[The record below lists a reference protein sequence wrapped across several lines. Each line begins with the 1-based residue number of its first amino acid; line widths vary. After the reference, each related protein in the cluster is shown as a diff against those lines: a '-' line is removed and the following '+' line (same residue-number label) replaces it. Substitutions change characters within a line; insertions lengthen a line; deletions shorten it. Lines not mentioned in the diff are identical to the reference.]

1 MTRLTNA
8 FPLVATIF
16 VITIFLIF
24 KKEYINIIQ
33 NIMAIILGAA
43 ILIMPYVLY
52 FYIKDALYD
61 MVYATFIYN
70 IRYSI
75 NNSVGL
81 SQIDIIKKYIYMMIL
96 ICTLI
101 MGLYAIKLKNK
112 VLRYSVIMM
121 SIIGIVFHF
130 KFIFY
135 MHYYMIYIPIII
147 MSLIGIN
154 GIKLKKDEKIEGG
167 YHYLVILALIWIV
180 VLSGVKNITGTR
192 DIYAYLRM
200 KDNIKVITRRS
211 RYWKKQ

>member
-1 MTRLTNA
+1 
-8 FPLVATIF
+8 
-16 VITIFLIF
+16 
-24 KKEYINIIQ
+24 
-33 NIMAIILGAA
+33 MAIILGAA

-211 RYWKKQ
+211 RYWKNQ